1 MNLLIFLCLFWPGT
15 SGAAPQVSADQALL
29 PPGGFLGLW
38 KKAERTRVFTSADLY
53 GHIDGGAELFLE
65 FGFEQLT
72 VQGYSAAS
80 ADTHDASQ
88 ASEFQLEIYRMAD
101 PIAATGIYLLK
112 CGKESRDA
120 SFGER
125 HTINN
130 YQLTFKRSR
139 YYVVVNNTSGEEE
152 LRNGMVEFARF
163 IASRL
168 PAEEPIAV
176 AGTLPKEGII
186 PDSIRLARGPYALQA
201 IYTLGEGDILQLHR
215 SITAVAADYQG
226 DSGRKSLIQVDYPN
240 QATAAAAFRHL
251 QTNLDSYL
259 KIEARS
265 AHKFLF
271 RDYAGEYG
279 LGSASDCRVTVVVH
293 LAARPSLP

>member
-1 MNLLIFLCLFWPGT
+1 MSLFVLLCLFW
-15 SGAAPQVSADQALL
+15 SGMGGGVPQLSADQALL
-29 PPGGFLGLW
+29 PPDGFLGHW
-38 KKAERTRVFTSADLY
+38 RRAGRPRVFTSGDLY
-53 GHIDGGAELFLE
+53 GRIDGGAELFLE

-72 VQGYSAAS
+72 VQNYSGAS
-80 ADTHDASQ
+80 AGPRADPQ
-88 ASEFQLEIYRMAD
+88 AAEFQLEIYRMAD

-120 SFGER
+120 AFSER

-139 YYVVVNNTSGEEE
+139 YYVVVNNTGGDEK
-152 LRNGMVEFARF
+152 LRPGMVEFARF
-163 IASRL
+163 IAARL
-168 PAEEPIAV
+168 PAEEPV
-176 AGTLPKEGII
+176 ALADSLPREGII
-186 PDSIRLARGPYALQA
+186 PDSVRLARGPYALQA

-226 DSGRKSLIQVDYPN
+226 DSGRKTLIQIDYPD
-240 QATAAAAFRHL
+240 QAAAAAAFRHL

-265 AHKFLF
+265 ARKFLF
-271 RDYAGEYG
+271 KDYAGEYG
-279 LGSASDCRVTVVVH
+279 LGFASGRRVTVEVH